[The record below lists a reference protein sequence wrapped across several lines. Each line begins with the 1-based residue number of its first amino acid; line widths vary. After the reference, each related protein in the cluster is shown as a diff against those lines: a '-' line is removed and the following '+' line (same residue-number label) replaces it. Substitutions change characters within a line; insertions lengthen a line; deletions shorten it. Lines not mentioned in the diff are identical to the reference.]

1 MKKILAVLVN
11 YGDEQLSFLYK
22 VVDELR
28 TFSNYD
34 VTIVV
39 NSNIELDIEG
49 VDHVNVIE
57 LDNYQLL
64 PMTCRQ
70 VIDLEADNFDYF
82 IYSDND
88 HLWREHHVDKFIEYE
103 SILPENRIAGLIQYE
118 EDNTGKY
125 YPAYHASYEWD
136 YNSVEE
142 YNGKK
147 FAHFTNVHQASF
159 IISKN
164 KLIKIKETKD
174 FSQFFGNDQYSL
186 KCKTNTDIF
195 LHSNM
200 KKVICIS
207 EFDLNLIHHLPNH
220 YINGADG
227 YRLDDGSIGKR
238 AKQRSDDTRMQKA
251 LKKLL

>member
-28 TFSNYD
+28 TFSKYD

-82 IYSDND
+82 IYSEND

-118 EDNTGKY
+118 EDHTGKY
-125 YPAYHASYEWD
+125 YPAYHAHYDWD

-142 YNGKK
+142 YGGKK
-147 FAHFTNVHQASF
+147 FAHFTNVHQACF
-159 IISKN
+159 VISKSRL
-164 KLIKIKETKD
+164 KKIKEIKD

-186 KCKTNTDIF
+186 KCKTNTDIY

-200 KKVICIS
+200 KKLICIS
-207 EFDLNLIHHLPNH
+207 ELDKNLIHHLPNH

-227 YRLDDGSIGKR
+227 YRKDDGTIGTR
-238 AKQRSDDTRMQKA
+238 AKQRSDDNRMQNA

>member
-1 MKKILAVLVN
+1 MVKLLVVLVN
-11 YGDEQLSFLYK
+11 YGSEQINFLYK

-28 TFSNYD
+28 TFSKYD

-70 VIDLEADNFDYF
+70 VIDLEANNFDYF
-82 IYSDND
+82 IFSEND
-88 HLWREHHVDKFIEYE
+88 HLWKEHHVDKFIEYE

-118 EDNTGKY
+118 EDLTGKY
-125 YPAYHASYEWD
+125 YPAYHAHYDWD

-159 IISKN
+159 IISKSRLN
-164 KLIKIKETKD
+164 KIKESKD

-186 KCKTNTDIF
+186 KCKTNTDIY
-195 LHSNM
+195 LHSGM
-200 KKVICIS
+200 KKLICIS
-207 EFDLNLIHHLPNH
+207 EFDKNLIHHLPNH

-227 YRLDDGSIGKR
+227 YRKDDGTIGRR
-238 AKQRSDDTRMQKA
+238 AKQRSDDNRMQNA